1 MFHLSFR
8 LVLLVGLLVLITGC
22 RRERGCTDPTA
33 LNYNPDAFVNN
44 GDCLYELP
52 VPTTYT
58 FLRYDL
64 STVRNVTPIAAQ
76 TLIADL
82 YHLVQ
87 QLGSNA
93 NLSVAYADS
102 LLPRYAETAPDL
114 SILLLPSS
122 EANPDLYS
130 GFGAVASLQSQL
142 NNTYGANEDLIEWL
156 AFVQAAAQNPDLI
169 YTPQVHTSAEGLDL
183 SELIHKTLLGAVLYY
198 QGTQLLN
205 TLSSANNTDLVGG
218 TNYTAAELAFDRAFA
233 YFGAS
238 IDLKS
243 YTDAQLLAQPY
254 QDTNNN
260 GDIDY
265 TSEYNFHF
273 PTEAARRDVAVGS
286 RDFTETIFNAF
297 LAGRTAI
304 TNKEDSL
311 RFIYSSFIVDEWER
325 LIAASA
331 IHHLNKLPAEM
342 AEVGTN
348 TTQAADL
355 NRDWS
360 AMRGYLLALRYNVNK
375 EISTADL
382 NTILGLTGS
391 TPVYAENGSTEYSNY
406 VSNLF
411 EVRTLLQTTY
421 GFSETEVLGW

>member
-58 FLRYDL
+58 FLRYDS

-93 NLSVAYADS
+93 NLSVAYANS

-142 NNTYGANEDLIEWL
+142 
-156 AFVQAAAQNPDLI
+156 
-169 YTPQVHTSAEGLDL
+169 
-183 SELIHKTLLGAVLYY
+183 KTLM
-198 QGTQLLN
+198 
-205 TLSSANNTDLVGG
+205 
-218 TNYTAAELAFDRAFA
+218 
-233 YFGAS
+233 
-238 IDLKS
+238 
-243 YTDAQLLAQPY
+243 
-254 QDTNNN
+254 
-260 GDIDY
+260 
-265 TSEYNFHF
+265 
-273 PTEAARRDVAVGS
+273 AR
-286 RDFTETIFNAF
+286 TKI
-297 LAGRTAI
+297 
-304 TNKEDSL
+304 
-311 RFIYSSFIVDEWER
+311 
-325 LIAASA
+325 
-331 IHHLNKLPAEM
+331 
-342 AEVGTN
+342 
-348 TTQAADL
+348 
-355 NRDWS
+355 
-360 AMRGYLLALRYNVNK
+360 
-375 EISTADL
+375 
-382 NTILGLTGS
+382 
-391 TPVYAENGSTEYSNY
+391 
-406 VSNLF
+406 
-411 EVRTLLQTTY
+411 
-421 GFSETEVLGW
+421 